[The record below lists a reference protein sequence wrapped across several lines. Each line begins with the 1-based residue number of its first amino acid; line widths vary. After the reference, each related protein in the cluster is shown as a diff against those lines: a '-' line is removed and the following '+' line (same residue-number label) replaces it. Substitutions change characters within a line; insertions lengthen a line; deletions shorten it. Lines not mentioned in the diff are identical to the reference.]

1 MKGPEDEKATL
12 RSWVKEQI
20 GNKMCFYGK
29 QVFQFNFDP
38 RSMAEDLGDDVVK
51 ANTYGLK
58 NLKYVTA
65 NFTDWM
71 AVNDEGYAA
80 VESTYK
86 EIINQFF
93 RFMNH
98 AMVSVGGMYINPK
111 YYGDPEPLYEY
122 VPKTKQIAALK
133 FVLKSLNE
141 FQDWIINDKITAII
155 GPTAKHY
162 VAQTQFFNELLTREV
177 LGRLQINEVDG
188 KNVFTLDEYLGII
201 FDEMFSKKTGS
212 LQLANMAF
220 QNSFVENLTGYIE
233 KGEFSHGGS
242 RSLRE
247 AHNETT
253 CSCHA
258 YCESHRNFDAVNP
271 LSEIV
276 LSPRIDKSNK
286 RPVVMKYL
294 RKTYQMAKNRMN
306 VGNDKTREHYRLLV
320 LKLNYLFD

>member
-1 MKGPEDEKATL
+1 
-12 RSWVKEQI
+12 
-20 GNKMCFYGK
+20 
-29 QVFQFNFDP
+29 
-38 RSMAEDLGDDVVK
+38 
-51 ANTYGLK
+51 
-58 NLKYVTA
+58 
-65 NFTDWM
+65 M

-122 VPKTKQIAALK
+122 VPKAKQIAALK

-220 QNSFVENLTGYIE
+220 QNSFVESLSKFIE

-258 YCESHRNFDAVNP
+258 YCESHRSFDAVNP

-276 LSPRIDKSNK
+276 LSPQIDKSNK